1 LVDDFLRGIW
11 PFETGGTLTGGTL
24 EKSWADAMN
33 SCGAQ
38 AAMWR
43 DEKSSP
49 DV

>member
-11 PFETGGTLTGGTL
+11 PFETGGTL

-43 DEKSSP
+43 DEKSSS